1 MRRLLL
7 HCCCAPCTSGVLWQL
22 EDYDVTC
29 FYYNPNISPKSEHDF
44 RADELK
50 RYLDIMKK
58 DLIVGAYDNEKY
70 VEKIMGLEQ
79 EKEGGKRCFLCFELR
94 LRETAKLAKE
104 KGFDLFTTTLS
115 VSPFKNANVLN
126 EIGEKISKEIGIE
139 YLPANFKK
147 NNGYLKSIENS
158 KKYNLYRQNYCG
170 CVYSKRDEK

>member
-70 VEKIMGLEQ
+70 VEKSW
-79 EKEGGKRCFLCFELR
+79 
-94 LRETAKLAKE
+94 AW
-104 KGFDLFTTTLS
+104 
-115 VSPFKNANVLN
+115 
-126 EIGEKISKEIGIE
+126 
-139 YLPANFKK
+139 
-147 NNGYLKSIENS
+147 S
-158 KKYNLYRQNYCG
+158 KKKKAGKDASFAL
-170 CVYSKRDEK
+170 S